1 MAVYTRKFMM
11 LCFALR
17 KVFACISMTAHTKR
31 RRNIFPVFDHHGHV
45 GLVTTQT
52 LLITHFFCMAFMTLC
67 ALQRLGMDK
76 MAFLA
81 VQCPMFTRM
90 SLHLLTLVTVAGE
103 TGLLCIVNPG
113 KIYLHRIMRMVAGL
127 AAFNSIVFSV
137 FRRMAHRT

>member
-1 MAVYTRKFMM
+1 MA
-11 LCFALR
+11 L
-17 KVFACISMTAHTKR
+17 
-31 RRNIFPVFDHHGHV
+31 
-45 GLVTTQT
+45 
-52 LLITHFFCMAFMTLC
+52 MAMV

>member
-31 RRNIFPVFDHHGHV
+31 RRDIFPVFDHHGHV

-52 LLITHFFCMAFMTLC
+52 LLITHFFCMAFMALV

-76 MAFLA
+76 MTFLA

-90 SLHLLTLVTVAGE
+90 SLHLLSLISVATE

-127 AAFNSIVFSV
+127 AAFNSIVLSV